1 MKAQPVQLSV
11 YIADDH
17 QLVAEGIAS
26 ILSDFESIEKVTI
39 FSNGEELYRSSLNQ
53 KPDLIFLDIEMPRWD
68 GIVTLEKLKQALP
81 SIPCVMLSMLS
92 EKMIVQKCIN
102 LGAAGFVNKDCK
114 PSELNDAIQ
123 RVFHGEVFYSNE
135 ILKSLSGVTK
145 NNQIEQVNGTIQISE
160 REMEVL
166 RLLCDG
172 LSPKEIADKLFL
184 SHRTVE
190 THKNNIMQK
199 MNVNTIG
206 KLISTAIR
214 NRIV

>member
-123 RVFHGEVFYSNE
+123 RVFNGELFYSNE
-135 ILKSLSGVTK
+135 ILKSLSGVAK
-145 NNQIEQVNGTIQISE
+145 NNHTDQANGTIQISE